1 MSPNEPL
8 AFQFHQQVVNLFF
21 VLFTEYPYQ
30 LNTCSNKVATISA
43 LNNPNIFSPTGVSPE
58 CSNKAI
64 SCHIVCCL
72 YVNSTTAQECEQC
85 TMALVVYFDLF
96 STFYITVA
104 ERWFLYQPSLWKVN
118 HLLLVRFT
126 ASFSA
131 IGTFRSHLFY
141 GSSTNYYP
149 ETVVPNF
156 IYCSFAATMS
166 NPSAIKIDDN

>member
-1 MSPNEPL
+1 MSLNEPL

-21 VLFTEYPYQ
+21 VHFTEYPYQ
-30 LNTCSNKVATISA
+30 LNTCSNEVATISA

-104 ERWFLYQPSLWKVN
+104 ERW
-118 HLLLVRFT
+118 LVPL
-126 ASFSA
+126 SA
-131 IGTFRSHLFY
+131 IPLEGESSSVGTFYRVVFCDRHISKSFILWQQYELLPRNRRS
-141 GSSTNYYP
+141 
-149 ETVVPNF
+149 
-156 IYCSFAATMS
+156 
-166 NPSAIKIDDN
+166 